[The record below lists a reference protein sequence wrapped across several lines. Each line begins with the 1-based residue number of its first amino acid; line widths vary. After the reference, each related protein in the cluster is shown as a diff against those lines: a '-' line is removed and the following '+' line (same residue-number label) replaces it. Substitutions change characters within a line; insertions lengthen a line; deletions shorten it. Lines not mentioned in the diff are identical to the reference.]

1 MTTNSNEEYIPVGNL
16 SSLSSPYYL
25 VSCRNNKTEFVCIAE
40 SEKNAVRLSF
50 SNYIAFR
57 ITLSAFRDYDM
68 RNRFCEHLIYEI
80 KNSFYLEKVCSFH
93 KNDEIKNYHHFLLN
107 LDDNVVDI
115 IVNGDII
122 MTVANGLNETEDDI
136 SDNKEDILYVEEI
149 RPTTVHLGH
158 CQLYDLFDY
167 AKHQEVY
174 IPIGN
179 VFGDFVLTKSNYGS
193 VDLLLIIE
201 PINGNGERYT
211 IVIPEILCIK
221 ETFIHHHVEDNQEK
235 PSSLS
240 ESVLYDVQ
248 NSNFIE
254 WIAYAG
260 YRQLY
265 GEPKDLR
272 HIKIKLYD
280 MIYDI
285 IIDSKGERP
294 NIIKE
299 N

>member
-1 MTTNSNEEYIPVGNL
+1 MTTNSNEEYLPVGNI
-16 SSLSSPYYL
+16 SGLSSPYYL
-25 VSCRNNKTEFVCIAE
+25 VSCRNDEKEFVCIAE
-40 SEKNAVRLSF
+40 SEKNAVRFSF

-80 KNSFYLEKVCSFH
+80 KNSFYLEQVCSFH

-107 LDDNVVDI
+107 LDDTIVDI

-136 SDNKEDILYVEEI
+136 IDNKEDILYVEEI
-149 RPTTVHLGH
+149 KPTTVQLGH
-158 CQLYDLFDY
+158 CQLSDMFDY
-167 AKHQEVY
+167 TKQQEVY

-179 VFGDFVLTKSNYGS
+179 VFGNFILTNSIYGG
-193 VDLLLIIE
+193 VDLSL
-201 PINGNGERYT
+201 T
-211 IVIPEILCIK
+211 IKPVKQNEVRKTIMLPSILCIK
-221 ETFIHHHVEDNQEK
+221 GTSTLHHVIDNQELK
-235 PSSLS
+235 QNHIS
-240 ESVLYDVQ
+240 ESVLCEVE

-254 WIAYAG
+254 WLAYAG

-272 HIKIKLYD
+272 HIRIKLQD
-280 MIYDI
+280 MIYDVI
-285 IIDSKGERP
+285 LDSKGERP
-294 NIIKE
+294 YIVE
-299 N
+299 S